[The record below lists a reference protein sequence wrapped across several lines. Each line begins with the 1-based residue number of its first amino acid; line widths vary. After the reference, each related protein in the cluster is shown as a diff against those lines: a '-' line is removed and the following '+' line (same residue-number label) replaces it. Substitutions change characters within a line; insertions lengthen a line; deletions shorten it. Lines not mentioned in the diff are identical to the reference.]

1 MNVVNNLYYNS
12 LLKSSTKSINFFI
25 EKLYLVLL
33 CFAKTTD
40 NFILG
45 SSEIVFIFFLWNT
58 SKLLFGSKLIPS
70 FIETEPR
77 MDSVLAV
84 FIIFALML
92 WFFSIPSIS
101 LSSSTSVIWRSIFG
115 FCLLKLLNNSFKLY

>member
-1 MNVVNNLYYNS
+1 MNVVNNLYLQFTFKIFYKIYKF
-12 LLKSSTKSINFFI
+12 LYWKIILSTF
-25 EKLYLVLL
+25 V
-33 CFAKTTD
+33 FAKTTD